1 MKLFYSHLI
10 EVDSI
15 ILELDQMDLSYEEK
29 LHLTNLIDSS
39 IHHSVLD
46 AILSELSTADKRVFM
61 QHLNQGDHDEQS
73 SSSSKIWKFLNDK
86 VDGVEEKIKKAADD
100 LKMEL
105 HKDLKEAKNSK

>member
-15 ILELDQMDLSYEEK
+15 ILELDQMDLSDEEK

-61 QHLNQGDHDEQS
+61 QHLNEGDHD
-73 SSSSKIWKFLNDK
+73 KIWKFLNER
-86 VDGVEEKIKKAADD
+86 VDRVEEKIKKAADD
-100 LKMEL
+100 LKIEL
-105 HKDLKEAKNSK
+105 HKDLKEAKKQ

>member
-15 ILELDQMDLSYEEK
+15 ILELDQMGLSHEER
-29 LHLTNLIDSS
+29 LHLASLIDSS

-46 AILSELSTADKRVFM
+46 AILSELSESDKRVFM
-61 QHLNQGDHDEQS
+61 QHLNEGDHD
-73 SSSSKIWKFLNDK
+73 KIWKFLNQRIE
-86 VDGVEEKIKKAADD
+86 GVEEKIKKAADD

-105 HKDLKEAKNSK
+105 HKDLKEAKKRK

>member
-15 ILELDQMDLSYEEK
+15 ILELDQMDLSDEEK

-46 AILSELSTADKRVFM
+46 AIFSELSTSDKRVFM
-61 QHLNQGDHDEQS
+61 QYLNEGDHDEQS
-73 SSSSKIWKFLNDK
+73 SSSSKIWKFLQAK
-86 VDGVEEKIKKAADD
+86 VDGVEEKIKKAAES
-100 LKMEL
+100 LKIEL
-105 HKDLKEAKNSK
+105 HKDLKEAKIRK